1 MKQRLVPIGVLGTVL
16 LAIGVFAFTRNGTS
30 GPPAGDVPVFVV
42 ARGKLVRKVT
52 AEGIL
57 NATRATSI
65 TAPVDLPNVQRLAW
79 LAPDGTE
86 VHAGEVVARI
96 DPTNLEMDFADNMD
110 DLAIARLKI
119 VQAGESQASRSEGL
133 SLESSLAQR
142 EEDYTRAFSPQDPL
156 IFSRHEIIDSEI
168 DRELS
173 EGKVRNAQGKL
184 EVAALQGKT
193 ELEMLR
199 IDRTRAEQKIDR
211 ARKGL
216 ASLEVRA
223 PHDGILILRRSNY
236 DERIQPGMDVW
247 PGMTLAEI
255 PDPATM
261 QARVYVL
268 DADAAGLKAGCRAT
282 LRVEAHPG
290 KTYPARVKRVD
301 PLAKR
306 RNWNVPVEY
315 FEVVLTPDH
324 TDTSTMKPGQSVTSE
339 ITLEEIGG
347 ALTIPPQAIF
357 QIESKP
363 VAFRREGS
371 RFRNVPLRLGSRS
384 LSRVQILSGL
394 KEGDEVALRDPRKN
408 PSFDSPATTSDKPS
422 ASPSGK
428 AP

>member
-1 MKQRLVPIGVLGTVL
+1 MKRRLLQIGVLGTVL
-16 LAIGVFAFTRNGTS
+16 LAIGAFAFTRNGTS
-30 GPPAGDVPVFVV
+30 GLPAGDVPVFVV
-42 ARGKLVRKVT
+42 ARGKLVRTVV
-52 AEGIL
+52 AEGVL
-57 NATRATSI
+57 KATRATSI
-65 TAPVDLPNVQRLAW
+65 TVPVNLPGVQRLAW
-79 LAPDGTE
+79 LAPEGMA
-86 VHAGEVVARI
+86 VHAGEVIARI

-110 DLAIARLKI
+110 DLEIARLKT
-119 VQAGESQASRSEGL
+119 VQAGESQASRSESL

-142 EEDYTRAFSPQDPL
+142 EEEYTRAFSPQDPL
-156 IFSRHEIIDSEI
+156 IFSRHEIIDSQI
-168 DRELS
+168 DRDLS
-173 EGKVRNAQGKL
+173 ESKVRNAKGKL

-199 IDRTRAEQKIDR
+199 IDRTRAEQKIER

-216 ASLEVRA
+216 AALEVRA
-223 PHDGILILRRSNY
+223 PHDGILLLRRSNY
-236 DERIQPGMDVW
+236 DEKIQPGMDVW

-282 LRVEAHPG
+282 LRVEAHPD
-290 KTYPARVKRVD
+290 KAYPARVERVD

-315 FEVVLTPDH
+315 FEAVLAPDH
-324 TDTSTMKPGQSVTSE
+324 TDTATMKPGQSVTTE

-371 RFRNVPLRLGSRS
+371 RFRTVQLRLGSRS
-384 LSRVQILSGL
+384 LSRVQILGGL
-394 KEGDEVALRDPRKN
+394 KEGDEVALRDPRKS
-408 PSFDSPATTSDKPS
+408 PSFDSPTSTSDKSS
-422 ASPSGK
+422 ASPSGE